1 MRYHFL
7 ILTHAAILVLF
18 YRVKVAPYKE
28 QLDEKHKGW
37 FNAVDGIIESATKM
51 LGGSSKPYV
60 LGQNLTWNIGELILL
75 VALLGV
81 SIFLAAF
88 R

>member
-1 MRYHFL
+1 MRYLLL
-7 ILTHAAILVLF
+7 IATHAAILALF
-18 YRVKVAPYKE
+18 YRIKVAPYKD
-28 QLDEKHKGW
+28 QLDDKHKGW
-37 FNAVDGIIESATKM
+37 FNAVNGIIESATKL

-60 LGQNLTWNIGELILL
+60 LGDNLTWNIGELILL
-75 VALLGV
+75 AVLLGV

>member
-1 MRYHFL
+1 MRYLFL
-7 ILTHAAILVLF
+7 LLTHAAILALF

-37 FNAVDGIIESATKM
+37 FNAVDGVIESVTKM
-51 LGGSSKPYV
+51 LGGGSKPYV